1 MEKQDFINESINFGD
16 NISTISRVIDPE
28 EMNTHTDTTI
38 GVSSL
43 PLQQTFPL
51 SSLKKNLDFYQENSL
66 AGIMKKIENA
76 DDAFLNS
83 ILAYCCYKDNLWT
96 IEKLDQDISAMSE
109 EIEKGM
115 KNPDALYNLKM
126 WYFNKMF
133 FQKIDKTQYFMPAKG
148 SVESEYGFQV
158 NYSYQDGQYSAMDDL
173 AHASVLLSKHPSGNG
188 NVLNIAFRGTEFSRL
203 PAYISSAYPDMTA
216 YYQNFLPFEEAIMK
230 FARNPANN
238 IKEIQVS
245 GHSLGGAMVQEFLSR
260 HPAKEGEP
268 EIHGFTYGSP
278 GSKKNLFVKFLNI
291 GYHLVRHQT
300 FVIENEQK
308 EHDPRLNEFYHSND
322 PVPKIGL
329 LGYTR
334 NGIGHNLFDKMYADA
349 KKAHLEKPS
358 FLEKLPAFGKLITSF
373 KESVLNKLKVRFHDS
388 KRYTLNIRGIIE
400 EHYKL
405 YPHLIPEMNKKT
417 QYWQDYLSIE
427 KSFKGLTIKYKT
439 AFEYLIQ
446 TQYPEYSH
454 EDIQNKILSMREQI
468 KYDSQASLLL
478 SKKHSGTGYSQNFLG
493 DNNSI
498 SNDSNENIVD
508 KVTKLRNKYK
518 PVMDERR
525 KIFVGNAT

>member
-1 MEKQDFINESINFGD
+1 MDTPHLIKENVEFGD
-16 NISTISRVIDPE
+16 NTSIISRVIDPE
-28 EMNTHTDTTI
+28 EMKTHTTTTI

-43 PLQQTFPL
+43 PAQQTFPL
-51 SSLKKNLDFYQENSL
+51 SSIKKDLEFYQENSL
-66 AGIMKKIENA
+66 SGIMKKIENA

-96 IEKLDQDISAMSE
+96 IEKLNQDISTMATEVESAM
-109 EIEKGM
+109 KDP
-115 KNPDALYNLKM
+115 NALYNLKM

-133 FQKIDKTQYFMPAKG
+133 FQKIDSNQYIMPSKG
-148 SVESEYGFQV
+148 SIESEYGFQV
-158 NYSYQDGQYSAMDDL
+158 NYSYRDGQYSAMDDL
-173 AHASVLLSKHPSGNG
+173 AHASILLSKHPSGEG

-203 PAYISSAYPDMTA
+203 PAYIASAYPDMTA
-216 YYQNFLPFEEAIMK
+216 YYQNFLPFEEAVMK
-230 FARNPANN
+230 FACNPANN

-260 HPAKEGEP
+260 HPAKEGTP

-300 FVIENEQK
+300 FVVENEQK
-308 EHDPRLNEFYHSND
+308 VHDPRLNEFYHSND

-334 NGIGHNLFDKMYADA
+334 NGIGHNLFDKMYSDS
-349 KKAHLEKPS
+349 KKAHLES
-358 FLEKLPAFGKLITSF
+358 SGFLEKMPAFGKLITSF
-373 KESVLNKLKVRFHDS
+373 KENFLNKLKVRFHDS

-417 QYWQDYLSIE
+417 QYWQDYLKIE

-439 AFEYLIQ
+439 AFEDLIKS
-446 TQYPEYSH
+446 QYPDYNQ

-493 DNNSI
+493 QNNIPPINES
-498 SNDSNENIVD
+498 ENIFN
-508 KVTKLRNKYK
+508 KVTELRNKYK
-518 PVMDERR
+518 PVMEERR
-525 KIFVGNAT
+525 KLFLGNT